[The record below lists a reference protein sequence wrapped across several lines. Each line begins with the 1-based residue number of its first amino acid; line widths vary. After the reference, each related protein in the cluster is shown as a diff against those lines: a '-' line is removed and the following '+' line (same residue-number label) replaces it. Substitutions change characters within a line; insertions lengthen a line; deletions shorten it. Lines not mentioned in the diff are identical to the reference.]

1 MMRPIALIVLA
12 SFLFACTKTVPR
24 PAVEVRRYKVE
35 WEKLDAQ
42 QIKLGAVGVR
52 GIEVRGIVLTPAQW
66 PLEAGLTRLFE
77 GDFTGFIEGLDLSF
91 QASRLPD
98 GVLRDLYEAGF
109 LPVYLRVR
117 NPGPKPLD
125 FKPIQLGVQLD
136 GDTVLLPVAVED
148 LPRSFRK
155 TDWERTGMTVVVVL
169 ALVVLIVA
177 SSKNN
182 RSQTLN
188 PPIPHFRGI
197 YSPRGPAEGTPGPSN
212 DRGYLR
218 RATLQPGETRE
229 GILFFLLEQKA
240 ADWKTARLI
249 QLP

>member
-12 SFLFACTKTVPR
+12 SFLFACTRTVPR

-35 WEKLDAQ
+35 WDKLEAQ
-42 QIKLGAVGVR
+42 RFTLGAEGTR
-52 GIEVRGIVLTPAQW
+52 GLEVRGLVLTPAQW

-91 QASRLPD
+91 RSSRLPD
-98 GVLRDLYEAGF
+98 GVLRDLYDAGF

-117 NPGPKPLD
+117 NPGPQPLV
-125 FKPIQLGVQLD
+125 FEPIRLGVQLD
-136 GDTVLLPVAVED
+136 GDKILLPVPVED
-148 LPRSFRK
+148 LPRAFRRM
-155 TDWERTGMTVVVVL
+155 DWARTGMTVIVVL
-169 ALVVLIVA
+169 ALVVLIAA
-177 SSKNN
+177 SARND
-182 RSQTLN
+182 RRY
-188 PPIPHFRGI
+188 PAGRPILHFRGG
-197 YSPRGPAEGTPGPSN
+197 YSPRGPGAPGPAN
-212 DRGYLR
+212 RRGYLGR
-218 RATLQPGETRE
+218 GTLRPGESRE